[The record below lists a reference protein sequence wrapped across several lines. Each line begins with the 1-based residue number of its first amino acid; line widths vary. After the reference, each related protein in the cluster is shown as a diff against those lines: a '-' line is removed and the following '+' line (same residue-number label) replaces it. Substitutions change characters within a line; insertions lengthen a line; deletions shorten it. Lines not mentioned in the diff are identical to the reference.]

1 MMFLP
6 ILKVCFLHFEIK
18 PDRCIR
24 RTNAAVMNRF
34 CLREVHYL
42 PSFLVKS
49 LAPVFIFGVYK
60 KPLIKQSYLI
70 AARHIHDTVCCV
82 EGMPEDTQKK
92 VAFLTRQYVDALSPS
107 NFAFTNPEVFRETV
121 KSHGQNLSFTS
132 TTGIPES
139 MTAFP
144 EHTRVPTK
152 MGNWMAWYAGGA
164 FAGLSTMAALLF
176 REISGW
182 GQFIDVS
189 PADTNI
195 RPGGSYQLRSAV
207 VDQFGDTLPGQLFT
221 YQSSNPAVVAVSTS
235 GVVHSVGSAGVVFV
249 AVHSGTLQ
257 TQAIVRV
264 MDTSIVA
271 RLPLNGAPHGAGIS
285 PSGVVYIT
293 LGSAHALEQL
303 DVPSRTFT
311 GTVQVGAAPTR
322 VLFDPTGATA
332 YVSNQLSQNIGVVNV
347 TSNTETSTIAVSG
360 NPVPV
365 RVSANGQWLYV
376 ATDFNRLYRISRSTN
391 RATDSIALPATSHFA
406 LLHPN
411 DTLLYVATRDGGRV
425 LEVNVWTWTVLRT
438 FTIGGLTQGMA
449 LSLDGH
455 ELYVANEV
463 LPEVHV
469 VDLTSGSVADSI
481 PLDGGAFGL
490 ALSADGSSL
499 YASLPGVGEVLV
511 LNRTGRSVR
520 KSIIVTGVPR
530 EIVVYPTSGVAV
542 VPNEAGWVDIVR

>member
-1 MMFLP
+1 MHRTVRL
-6 ILKVCFLHFEIK
+6 IALVGVTAGACALHTHSAG
-18 PDRCIR
+18 P
-24 RTNAAVMNRF
+24 AV
-34 CLREVHYL
+34 
-42 PSFLVKS
+42 PAFLVVS
-49 LAPVFIFGVYK
+49 PDQLTLTPFDSVHVGVAVLDRDSALLTGVPVKFRSSDTTIVRVSPTGVVHS
-60 KPLIKQSYLI
+60 IG
-70 AARHIHDTVCCV
+70 HIDTATIIV
-82 EGMPEDTQKK
+82 T
-92 VAFLTRQYVDALSPS
+92 
-107 NFAFTNPEVFRETV
+107 
-121 KSHGQNLSFTS
+121 
-132 TTGIPES
+132 TTGL
-139 MTAFP
+139 TKN
-144 EHTRVPTK
+144 VPVSVS
-152 MGNWMAWYAGGA
+152 GVP
-164 FAGLSTMAALLF
+164 FA
-176 REISGW
+176 
-182 GQFIDVS
+182 IDVS

-257 TQAIVRV
+257 TQAVVRV

-322 VLFDPTGATA
+322 VLFDPAGATA

-449 LSLDGH
+449 LSPDGH